1 MQTQLHVEFQGTRP
15 SPAVREKIR
24 RHVSDLESFFGRI
37 TSCRVV
43 LKVPG
48 AHHRKG
54 IYEFNMQLMLP
65 NGKQVNVTRTPGN
78 DERFTDLDFALNDM
92 FKRARRRLQDR
103 VRRMQGKVK
112 TSRARTRAVPG
123 ERR

>member
-1 MQTQLHVEFQGTRP
+1 MQTQLHVEFQGTTP

-65 NGKQVNVTRTPGN
+65 NGKQVNVWPKELASGTATWPSFIKLKAASN
-78 DERFTDLDFALNDM
+78 
-92 FKRARRRLQDR
+92 
-103 VRRMQGKVK
+103 
-112 TSRARTRAVPG
+112 
-123 ERR
+123 